1 MTSSRTQVL
10 TSAGIKKSSTKD
22 LIYYFK
28 IKIFFSRKN
37 IFKLSVPFSS
47 LEPSRKPQSSTIS
60 SLTTGSKIQ
69 STITPSVYINPTTHN
84 YKPNEIKS
92 KLTST
97 KFNHLS
103 GTDNRPLSMSTE
115 WCTRP
120 DRNNQRRDNNNKFN
134 MENISRMN
142 LQSTGSF
149 VQKKIAT
156 LGSSSSRSFS
166 SVTNAPKS
174 ILKKPNASSKLTGN
188 APFNKEKSML
198 VMSGIENVSSIC
210 VRTEETKPSRSIR

>member
-1 MTSSRTQVL
+1 L

-69 STITPSVYINPTTHN
+69 STITPSVYVNPTTHIRIGTHN
-84 YKPNEIKS
+84 YKSNEIKS

-115 WCTRP
+115 WSTMLDKQATEKVKRIVY
-120 DRNNQRRDNNNKFN
+120 DETKNRNEVDLPTQIRSYPTSTS
-134 MENISRMN
+134 ISRQRQVKDSLTTKATN
-142 LQSTGSF
+142 STNSTF
-149 VQKKIAT
+149 INKK
-156 LGSSSSRSFS
+156 
-166 SVTNAPKS
+166 
-174 ILKKPNASSKLTGN
+174 SKC
-188 APFNKEKSML
+188 F
-198 VMSGIENVSSIC
+198 
-210 VRTEETKPSRSIR
+210 

>member
-28 IKIFFSRKN
+28 IKIFFFRKN

-69 STITPSVYINPTTHN
+69 STITPSVYIKPTTHIRTGTHN

-103 GTDNRPLSMSTE
+103 GTDHRPLSMSTE
-115 WCTRP
+115 WSTMP
-120 DRNNQRRDNNNKFN
+120 DKQATEKVKRIVYDETKNRNEVGLPTQIRSYPISAS
-134 MENISRMN
+134 ISRQRQVSDSPTTKAMN
-142 LQSTGSF
+142 STNSTF
-149 VQKKIAT
+149 IIKK
-156 LGSSSSRSFS
+156 
-166 SVTNAPKS
+166 
-174 ILKKPNASSKLTGN
+174 SKY
-188 APFNKEKSML
+188 F
-198 VMSGIENVSSIC
+198 
-210 VRTEETKPSRSIR
+210 